1 VPAAG
6 RWLLRSIK
14 ISSVAPAALTLA
26 PTSSPSPGWT
36 CPFCSL
42 LCEGWTAPA
51 QAAEACPRARR
62 SLDDHRAAGDLSQ
75 ASVDGR
81 AMGLDA
87 ALDAAAARLAAW
99 RQPLFAG
106 LGTDIA
112 GVRSLYRL
120 AARVGA
126 ICDHAD
132 GAALMHGLR
141 ALQDRGQ
148 YTATLA
154 EVRSRADLVVA
165 VGTAAT
171 EYPLFFRR
179 IGIGE
184 TASPCRRVVFVG
196 AAAPAELTG
205 VAVDEVPGSGDLFA
219 DLQQLAA
226 LVGARPVR
234 GADPA
239 LAALAEALRAS
250 SYAVLVWEGARLP
263 AEGALLVEALNRIVG
278 TLNRHT
284 RAATFGLGGSD
295 GGHAVNQTLAWL
307 SGLPSRTR
315 VSPQGLQHEP
325 RGFDTARLLAD
336 GAVDGLLWISSF
348 DAARL
353 PPPNRLGC
361 VVLGPPAMA
370 ARLRDAGALDDAV
383 FVAIATPGL
392 NAAGH
397 LFRLDGPIV
406 LPLDAADRD
415 AGLPGVAAVLDAL
428 AARLG
433 TVRDAEA
440 VEGAAR

>member
-1 VPAAG
+1 LTP
-6 RWLLRSIK
+6 
-14 ISSVAPAALTLA
+14 APA
-26 PTSSPSPGWT
+26 SSPSPGWT

-42 LCEGWTAPA
+42 LCEGWTTPA
-51 QAAEACPRARR
+51 QAAEACARARR
-62 SLDDHRAAGDLSQ
+62 SLDDHHAAGDLPWTL
-75 ASVDGR
+75 VDGQ
-81 AMGLDA
+81 AADLED

-120 AARVGA
+120 AARTGA

-132 GAALMHGLR
+132 GAALTHGLR

-154 EVRSRADLVVA
+154 EVRTRADLVVA

-171 EYPLFFRR
+171 AYPRFFRR

-184 TASPCRRVVFVG
+184 PGSPCRRVVFLG
-196 AAAPAELTG
+196 AAPPAELG
-205 VAVDEVPGSGDLFA
+205 DVAVDVVPGSGDLFD

-226 LVGARPVR
+226 LVAGRPVR

-239 LAALAEALRAS
+239 LVALAEALHAS
-250 SYAVLVWEGARLP
+250 RYGVLVWEGARLP

-278 TLNRHT
+278 TLNRRT

-295 GGHAVNQTLAWL
+295 GGHGVNQALAWL
-307 SGLPSRTR
+307 SGLPSRTW

-325 RGFDTARLLAD
+325 RLFDTARLLAD

-353 PPPNRLGC
+353 PPPTPRPRI
-361 VVLGPPAMA
+361 VLGPPAMA

-383 FVAIATPGL
+383 FVAVATPGL
-392 NAAGH
+392 HADGH

-406 LPLDAADRD
+406 LPLDAAGRNAD
-415 AGLPGVAAVLDAL
+415 LPGVAAALDAL
-428 AARLG
+428 AARLDRA
-433 TVRDAEA
+433 RDMAA
-440 VEGAAR
+440 VEGAGR